1 MAYGILIEE
10 NFQLVMAYMF
20 LCISNVSFEY
30 KSSIIVTFNNTGA
43 IDTHNLRVHS
53 VWIIT
58 FWFQTYK

>member
-43 IDTHNLRVHS
+43 EDT
-53 VWIIT
+53 
-58 FWFQTYK
+58 